1 MQSNQ
6 KHETSKNM
14 TPPKKHNFPVTEPK
28 EVELYKL
35 PEKEFKAIILRKPS
49 AIQEN
54 TNRQQ
59 TQENNAWTKQEFQ
72 WLIKTKHIS

>member
-1 MQSNQ
+1 MA
-6 KHETSKNM
+6 
-14 TPPKKHNFPVTEPK
+14 PPKEHNFPVTEPK

-59 TQENNAWTKQEFQ
+59 TQENNA
-72 WLIKTKHIS
+72 